1 MALIPPHYLD
11 SVIVL
16 GVPEQN
22 ATRWI
27 ATGFLFGKFKN
38 QDSEGKKY
46 TPYLVTNRHVFEK
59 QTLMSA
65 RLDYEKGGTEEFKF
79 SLKQNN
85 KLLWTGHPD
94 QNIDIAILPIRPDF
108 LNEKKTKYSFFQSD
122 DNVLN
127 SKSALENGISE
138 GDGIF
143 LLGYPMGHIG
153 KKQNYVLVREG
164 NIARIRDC
172 LQEGEKTFIANIL
185 NFPGNSGGPLIT
197 KPDVVAITGTK
208 VYSKSSLLGVT
219 SAYIPYQD
227 IAISQQTGRPRII
240 FEENSGL
247 AIAYTVDCILE
258 TIEEFEKKS
267 KEAIKPILA

>member
-1 MALIPPHYLD
+1 
-11 SVIVL
+11 
-16 GVPEQN
+16 
-22 ATRWI
+22 
-27 ATGFLFGKFKN
+27 
-38 QDSEGKKY
+38 
-46 TPYLVTNRHVFEK
+46 
-59 QTLMSA
+59 
-65 RLDYEKGGTEEFKF
+65 
-79 SLKQNN
+79 
-85 KLLWTGHPD
+85 
-94 QNIDIAILPIRPDF
+94 
-108 LNEKKTKYSFFQSD
+108 
-122 DNVLN
+122 
-127 SKSALENGISE
+127 
-138 GDGIF
+138 
-143 LLGYPMGHIG
+143 MGHIG

-208 VYSKSSLLGVT
+208 VYSKSSLLGVI